1 MVSILIKKEFRSIWR
16 SLFVNTKTGKKE
28 KKAKT
33 VFLLSLYAA
42 LAALLLCVFFVMAS
56 GLSEALVA
64 MGLGWFYFAFIG
76 ILATAFGIFGD
87 VFNTH
92 SMMYGAKDNDLL
104 FSLPVRSGDILLSRI
119 LVVFITGSA
128 YMALVFVPSVVAY
141 WVAFPSFSISVLLM
155 QIILMAALSLIVT
168 TLTCALGWVIQ
179 KISTK
184 MKNRNAA
191 KLTVTIIFLG
201 LYYFVSTQATRYL
214 ESLVLN
220 ADKVSSSFKGFHLI
234 YALGMGCTGSVP
246 DCLIFTAV
254 SLLLFIICFRIIS
267 HSYLKL
273 STESGKSEK
282 KAYSSS
288 QIRETSASCALFR
301 REGMRFISST
311 VYALNTG
318 LGIVFMLIGAVAL
331 IIFRGDVIS
340 FTSQLEEA
348 GLGYLVP
355 LSVTVA
361 VSLLVSMNGISA
373 PSVSLEGKS
382 IWIVQSLPVSAWDVL
397 KSKVLFCFVLSA
409 VPSLILVLAC
419 YAVSLVSI
427 ALLPLLALYTLL
439 GCILQAETGLIFNLL
454 HPSLRW
460 TNEAS
465 CVKNGLST
473 YLALLAGW
481 GTTAVFGFLYFK
493 FLSGVMSFILYISIF
508 IVLSVTAAVLET
520 LWLKKKGAAI
530 FQYLS

>member
-1 MVSILIKKEFRSIWR
+1 MIRTLIKKEFRSIWR

-33 VFLLSLYAA
+33 VFLLTLYAA
-42 LAALLLCVFFVMAS
+42 LALLLLSVFFVMAF

-64 MGLGWFYFAFIG
+64 MDLGWFYFAFIG

-104 FSLPVRSGDILLSRI
+104 FSLPIKSGDILFSRI
-119 LVVFITGSA
+119 LVVFITGA
-128 YMALVFVPSVVAY
+128 GYMGLVFIPGIVAY
-141 WVAFPSFSISVLLM
+141 WVASPSFSVLVLFM
-155 QIILMAALSLIVT
+155 QILILFALALIVT
-168 TLTCALGWVIQ
+168 TLTCTLGWVIQ

-191 KLTVTIIFLG
+191 KLTLTIIFLG
-201 LYYFVSTQATRYL
+201 LYYFVSTQATKYL
-214 ESLVLN
+214 ESLILN
-220 ADKVSSSFKGFHLI
+220 ADRVSSSLRSVHLI
-234 YALGMGCTGSVP
+234 YALGKGCTGSLS
-246 DCLIFTAV
+246 DCLIFTALSV
-254 SLLLFIICFRIIS
+254 ILFAICFRVIS
-267 HSYLKL
+267 HSYLRL
-273 STESGKSEK
+273 STESGKSVK
-282 KAYSSS
+282 KSYSSS
-288 QIRETSASCALFR
+288 RIRGKTASEALFR
-301 REGMRFISST
+301 REGMRFVSST

-318 LGIVFMLIGAVAL
+318 LGIAFMLIASAAL
-331 IIFRGDVIS
+331 VIWRGEVLS
-340 FTSQLEEA
+340 FKSLLEEA
-348 GLGYLVP
+348 GLGCLVP
-355 LSVTVA
+355 LGVTVV

-382 IWIVQSLPVSAWDVL
+382 LWIVQSLPVSAWDVL
-397 KSKVLFCFVLSA
+397 RSKVLFCFVLNAAS
-409 VPSLILVLAC
+409 SLILVLTC
-419 YAVSLVSI
+419 FAVSLVSI
-427 ALLPLLALYTLL
+427 ALLPLIALYTLL

-460 TNEAS
+460 TNEAT

-493 FLSGVMSFILYISIF
+493 FLSEVMSFILYISVF
-508 IVLSVTAAVLET
+508 IVLSILAAVFET

>member
-16 SLFVNTKTGKKE
+16 SLFVNMKTGKKE

-42 LAALLLCVFFVMAS
+42 LAVLLLCVFFVMAS

-87 VFNTH
+87 VFSTH

-104 FSLPVRSGDILLSRI
+104 FSLPVRSGDILFSRI

-128 YMALVFVPSVVAY
+128 YMAIVFVPSVVAY
-141 WVAFPSFSISVLLM
+141 WVASPSFSLFVLLM
-155 QIILMAALSLIVT
+155 QIIVMAALALIVT

-214 ESLVLN
+214 ESLILN
-220 ADKVSSSFKGFHLI
+220 ADRVSSSFRSVHLI

-246 DCLIFTAV
+246 DCIIFTAV

-288 QIRETSASCALFR
+288 QIRETSASGALFR

-355 LSVTVA
+355 LSVTVV

-397 KSKVLFCFVLSA
+397 RSKVLFCFVLSA
-409 VPSLILVLAC
+409 VPSLILVFAC

-460 TNEAS
+460 TNEAT

-481 GTTAVFGFLYFK
+481 GTTALFGFLYFK
-493 FLSGVMSFILYISIF
+493 FLSEVMSFILYISVF
-508 IVLSVTAAVLET
+508 IVLSILVAVLET
-520 LWLKKKGAAI
+520 LWLKKKGAVI